1 MFRKF
6 MWYVSAH
13 FKKKSL
19 IFVCVLKWYIFPRLV
34 YKLYGYYYPLL
45 YILSHFIVYIPVFC
59 VVHLEDIFHVV
70 TLISVNVIYIRE
82 RER

>member
-1 MFRKF
+1 MCIK
-6 MWYVSAH
+6 M
-13 FKKKSL
+13 
-19 IFVCVLKWYIFPRLV
+19 V
-34 YKLYGYYYPLL
+34 YFSYFDGYYHTLL
-45 YILSHFIVYIPVFC
+45 YIVTFYIVYIPVFC